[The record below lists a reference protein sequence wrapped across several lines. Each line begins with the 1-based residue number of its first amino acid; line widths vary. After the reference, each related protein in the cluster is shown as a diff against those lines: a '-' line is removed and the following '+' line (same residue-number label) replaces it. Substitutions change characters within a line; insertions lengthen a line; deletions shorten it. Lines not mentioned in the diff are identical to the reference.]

1 MYIYLQRHAVLLR
14 NIRTVGEVAGRQSSV
29 PQSGGVAEYRGG
41 VTQNVARRTFNCYL
55 KSWDMR
61 LNFQRIPFMESAVI
75 ADEQFLTKISAEKSY
90 ETFLHTATPIS
101 QHPHRVSLIVR
112 ATKYSN
118 NAKAIK
124 QRNFVTLFYRSGF
137 IIYGWWVQLSYNLW
151 IFVSTFED
159 KI

>member
-14 NIRTVGEVAGRQSSV
+14 NIRTVREVAGRQSSV

-61 LNFQRIPFMESAVI
+61 LNFQRNKKIPFMESAVI
-75 ADEQFLTKISAEKSY
+75 ADENFWLKLNEI
-90 ETFLHTATPIS
+90 FLHTATPIS

-118 NAKAIK
+118 NAKEGNQADEE
-124 QRNFVTLFYRSGF
+124 FCY
-137 IIYGWWVQLSYNLW
+137 
-151 IFVSTFED
+151 TFLPFRFHY
-159 KI
+159 IRVIGATFL